1 MLKLAGYQ
9 IIGQIYASDK
19 TLVYR
24 GIREQD
30 QKPVV
35 IKVLRRRYPSFQELS
50 QLRNQYTIA
59 KNLELQS
66 IITPYSLE
74 PYENSYALVMEDFAG
89 ISLKDYMNHIESPK
103 CLPLQQFLHIALQIA
118 STLHELYRN
127 RVIHK
132 DIKPANI
139 LINPRTLEIKLI
151 DFGIASLLPK
161 EIQILTNPNVLEG
174 TLAYISPEQTGRMNR
189 GIDYRT
195 DFYSL
200 GVTFFEL
207 LTGQLPFITTDP
219 MELVYCHIAKQPPKA
234 SSINQ
239 SVPSVV
245 SDIINLLMAK
255 NAEDRYQSAQGL
267 KYDLEVCLQQW
278 QEIGKIVP
286 FELKKQ
292 DISDRF
298 LISEKLYGRKYEV
311 ETLLAAFERVI
322 GTGTTEM
329 ILVSGVPGVGKT
341 AVVNEV
347 HKAMARS
354 ARSAIGFAT
363 APWAIARQRSYF
375 IKGKFDQLQRDIPLS
390 GLVQAFEDLIGQLLS
405 ETDAQIQQWK
415 AKILS
420 ALGEQAQVIIDVIP
434 KLELIIGKQP
444 NVTELSGTAIQ
455 NRLHLLFQRFI
466 KVFTTKEHTLVIF
479 MDDLQWA
486 DADSLKFIQLLMTE
500 NNVSIKN
507 IKLSSHHL
515 AETKS
520 DGGNQGGLLLIG
532 AYRNHEVSR
541 THPLYLTLIEIQKTK
556 ATINTINIEAL
567 NQADSNR
574 LIADTLRCPEAVAI
588 PLNQM
593 VFAKTKGNP
602 FFTREF
608 LKYLHDEG
616 LIQFNFDVG
625 HWQCDIAKVNALAL
639 TDDVVDLMAI
649 QIEKL
654 PKHTQE
660 ALKLAACIS
669 NSFDLNTLS
678 IVHQKSVVDTAANL
692 WAALVEGLVL
702 QEIDNSKLFINDN
715 VSSVIISSKEPKK
728 NQNFNS
734 KLPQYKFVHDRVQ
747 QAGYSL
753 IPESQKQSI
762 HLKIGK
768 LLLSHTPVEEREE
781 KIFDLVNQFNMAVEL
796 ITDQSE
802 RDELA
807 MMNLIAGRRALASTA
822 YATAAK
828 YLTTGI
834 HFLSSDSWET
844 NYHLTLA
851 LYEKAAEAAYLAGDF
866 EQTEQLAKVVLAT
879 AKTLLEKVK
888 VYEVKIEAYKAQSRG
903 VEAITTGLEVLKLLG
918 IEFPEQPSQEDIEIA
933 LQETQIALTGRQI
946 EDLLDLPNMT
956 EPTKLAAMNV
966 LWRLLPITFMSHPLL
981 FTLVVLK
988 QVNLSL
994 NYGNCASSAASYV
1007 SYGIILWNLRGD
1019 IDSAYR
1025 LGQLALNLLTRF
1037 NAKEIKS
1044 IVIFE
1049 INSFNRHWKEHLKE
1063 TVNSLLENYSIG
1075 LETGDLAHA
1084 AFSALM
1090 YSEHLF
1096 WFGKDLSWLEQEIAT
1111 YHERISQ
1118 LKQQIVLQLNAI
1130 NRQAVLNLIGR
1141 SKNPSCLRGE
1151 AYDEQIMLPLHQ
1163 EASNRQAIFYLHL
1176 QKLFL
1181 CYLFQNYH
1189 QARQNAKW
1197 AENYL
1202 DTVPAKQVFAI
1213 FYVYNCLT
1221 LLAVYPEVDQ
1231 AERNQILE
1239 KVFDNQ
1245 SRMKKWADYAPMNF
1259 LHKYYLVEAEQH
1271 RVLGNNVEAMEL
1283 YDHAITLAKEHEYI
1297 NEEALANELAARFY
1311 LEWGKQKIAQT
1322 YLTDAYNSYVR
1333 WGALAKVDDLEKRY
1347 PQLLAPILHQEQ
1359 PTPHPRE
1366 NSTPDNTTSP
1376 SINSTNETAIGCSTS
1391 ISNSLDLAS
1400 AIKASQ
1406 ALSGEIQ
1413 LEQLLSTLMQV
1424 VMENAGA
1431 SKCAVILRDGDHLRL
1446 TVTAV
1451 GFSSDNAR
1459 SCTALR
1465 SIPVESSEDVPITLI
1480 NYVKRTQGILVIDD
1494 ATAVASFASDGYIIR
1509 EQPKSLLCIPI
1520 INRGKLLGILYLE
1533 NNLATAAFTGDRL
1546 ELLKLITTQ
1555 AAISLENA
1563 MLYQNLAQANQR
1575 LEEYSRTLEAKVDQR
1590 TQELKEKNQR
1600 LKQALEE
1607 LQNTQIQLI
1616 QTEKMSTLG
1625 QMVAGIAHEI
1635 NNPINFIHGNA
1646 IHAYQYVKDLL
1657 DLVAVYQQ
1665 EYPNPSPQVQEKA
1678 FEIDLDF
1685 LLIDLPKLLDSMNVG
1700 TTRVRN
1706 IILGLRSF
1714 SHLDQAEMKS
1724 VDIHEGIEN
1733 TLMILQHR
1741 LKSKEEYPEIEVIKE
1756 YGELPKITCYP
1767 GQLNQVFMNILSN
1780 AIDALQESFVNSHPL
1795 GKAAQ
1800 RISTLYVEE
1809 KGQKTKDKRQIRIR
1823 TELADF
1829 NTVRI
1834 RIADNG
1840 LGMEHE
1846 VQQKIFNPFFTTKPI
1861 GSGTGLG
1868 LSISYKIVVD
1878 KHKGQL
1884 ICDSTPGK
1892 GNEFII
1898 EIPTQQQ

>member
-35 IKVLRRRYPSFQELS
+35 IKVLRRRYPNFQELS

-74 PYENSYALVMEDFAG
+74 PYQNSYALVMEDFAG

-103 CLPLQQFLHIALQIA
+103 CLPLKQFLHIALQIT

-139 LINPRTLEIKLI
+139 LINPTTLEIKLI

-219 MELVYCHIAKQPPKA
+219 MELVYCHIAKQPPNA

-239 SVPSVV
+239 GVPSVV

-329 ILVSGVPGVGKT
+329 ILVSGVSGVGKT

-354 ARSAIGFAT
+354 ARSAN
-363 APWAIARQRSYF
+363 ARQRSYF

-420 ALGEQAQVIIDVIP
+420 ALGELAQVIIDVIP

-479 MDDLQWA
+479 LDDLQWA

-639 TDDVVDLMAI
+639 TDDVVDLMGI

-660 ALKLAACIS
+660 ALKLAACIG
-669 NSFDLNTLS
+669 NSFDLKTLS

-692 WAALVEGLVL
+692 WTALVEGLVL
-702 QEIDNSKLFINDN
+702 QEIDNDKLFINEHG
-715 VSSVIISSKEPKK
+715 SSGIISSKEPKK
-728 NQNFNS
+728 IPNFNS
-734 KLPQYKFVHDRVQ
+734 RLPQYKFVHNRVQ
-747 QAGYSL
+747 QAASSL

-781 KIFDLVNQFNMAVEL
+781 KIFDLVNQFNIAVEL
-796 ITDQSE
+796 ITDKSE
-802 RDELA
+802 CDELA
-807 MMNLIAGRRALASTA
+807 TMNLIAGRRALASTA

-834 HFLSSDSWET
+834 HFLSTDSWET
-844 NYHLTLA
+844 NYHLTLT

-866 EQTEQLAKVVLAT
+866 EQTEQLAEVVLAS

-888 VYEVKIEAYKAQSRG
+888 VYEVKIEAYKAQNRG
-903 VEAITTGLEVLKLLG
+903 LEAITTGLQVLKLLG
-918 IEFPEQPSQEDIEIA
+918 IEFPEQPNQKDIEIA
-933 LQETQIALTGRQI
+933 LQETQIALAGRQI
-946 EDLLDLPNMT
+946 QDLLNLPNMT
-956 EPTKLAAMNV
+956 EPIKLAAMNI
-966 LWRLLPITFMSHPLL
+966 LWRLLPITFMTNPLL
-981 FTLVVLK
+981 FPLVGFK

-1007 SYGIILWNLRGD
+1007 AYSITLWNVCEN
-1019 IDSAYR
+1019 IDDSYL
-1025 LGQLALNLLTRF
+1025 LGKLALKLLVQF
-1037 NAKEIKS
+1037 NAQEIKS
-1044 IVIFE
+1044 IVIFAF
-1049 INSFNRHWKEHLKE
+1049 NTFNRHWKEHLRE
-1063 TVNSLLENYSIG
+1063 TLNFLLEAYSIG
-1075 LETGDLAHA
+1075 LETGDLQHT
-1084 AFSALM
+1084 AFSAHM
-1090 YSEHLF
+1090 YTEHSF
-1096 WFGKDLSWLEQEIAT
+1096 WLGKELKWLEREIAT
-1111 YHERISQ
+1111 YHQKIGQ
-1118 LKQQIVLQLNAI
+1118 LKQEIVLQLNAI
-1130 NRQAVLNLIGR
+1130 NWQAVLNLIRG
-1141 SKNPSCLRGE
+1141 SEKPCCLKGE

-1163 EASNRQAIFYLHL
+1163 QVSNRTAILGLHL

-1181 CYLFQNYH
+1181 CYLFQYYP
-1189 QARQNAKW
+1189 QAWQNARL

-1202 DTVPAKQVFAI
+1202 DAGSAMLVVAI
-1213 FYVYNCLT
+1213 FYFYSS
-1221 LLAVYPEVDQ
+1221 LAGLALYCKVNQSEQ
-1231 AERNQILE
+1231 NQILE
-1239 KVFDNQ
+1239 KVSDNQ
-1245 SRMKKWADYAPMNF
+1245 TRMKTWVDHAPMNF
-1259 LHKYYLVEAEQH
+1259 LHKYYLVEAERH
-1271 RVLGNNVEAMEL
+1271 RVLGNIVEAMEL
-1283 YDHAITLAKEHEYI
+1283 YDRAIALAKEHEYI
-1297 NEEALANELAARFY
+1297 NEEALANELAAKFY

-1322 YLTDAYNSYVR
+1322 YLTDAYHSYVR
-1333 WGALAKVDDLEKRY
+1333 WGASAKVDDLEKRY
-1347 PQLLAPILHQEQ
+1347 PQLLAPILEREQ
-1359 PTPHPRE
+1359 PTPHPSE
-1366 NSTPDNTTSP
+1366 NSTPDNSASP
-1376 SINSTNETAIGCSTS
+1376 SINSTNETVIGCSTS
-1391 ISNSLDLAS
+1391 ISESLDLAS

-1431 SKCAVILRDGDHLRL
+1431 SKCALILSDGDNLRL
-1446 TVTAV
+1446 AVTAV
-1451 GFSSDNAR
+1451 SSSSDNAR
-1459 SCTALR
+1459 TTALR

-1480 NYVKRTQGILVIDD
+1480 NYVKRTQEILVIDD
-1494 ATAVASFASDGYIIR
+1494 ASAVASATDGYIIR

-1520 INRGKLLGILYLE
+1520 INRGRLLGILYLE
-1533 NNLATAAFTGDRL
+1533 NNLTTAAFTGDRI

-1616 QTEKMSTLG
+1616 QTEKMSSLG

-1706 IILGLRSF
+1706 IILGLRNF
-1714 SHLDQAEMKS
+1714 SHFEQAEMKP

-1741 LKSKEEYPEIEVIKE
+1741 FKSKDRCFEIEIIKE
-1756 YGELPKITCYP
+1756 YGQLPKITCYA
-1767 GQLNQVFMNILSN
+1767 GQMNQVFMNLLSN
-1780 AIDALQESFVNSHPL
+1780 AIDALQESFVNTHTL
-1795 GKAAQ
+1795 QEATQKA
-1800 RISTLYVEE
+1800 STSFIEN
-1809 KGQKTKDKRQIRIR
+1809 KGQRKDKAHIRIR

-1840 LGMEHE
+1840 SGMTQE
-1846 VQQKIFNPFFTTKPI
+1846 VRQKIFDPFFTTKPI

-1868 LSISYKIVVD
+1868 LSISYQIVVD

-1884 ICDSTPGK
+1884 ICDSTLGQ
-1892 GNEFII
+1892 GTEFIV

>member
-1 MLKLAGYQ
+1 MLKLTGYQ
-9 IIGQIYASDK
+9 IIGQIYASEK

-35 IKVLRRRYPSFQELS
+35 IKVLRRRSLSFQELS
-50 QLRNQYTIA
+50 KLRNQYMITE
-59 KNLELQS
+59 NLNLQG
-66 IITPYSLE
+66 IVKPYSLE
-74 PYENSYALVMEDFAG
+74 PYQNSYALVMEDFAG
-89 ISLKDYMNHIESPK
+89 ISLKDYINHMHSAK
-103 CLPLQQFLHIALQIA
+103 CLPLQQFLHIAVQIA
-118 STLHELYRN
+118 STLDELYRN

-132 DIKPANI
+132 DIKPGNI
-139 LINPRTLEIKLI
+139 LINPTTLEIKLI
-151 DFGIASLLPK
+151 DFGIASVVPK
-161 EIQILTNPNVLEG
+161 EVQILTSPNVLEG
-174 TLAYISPEQTGRMNR
+174 TEAYISPEQTGRMNR

-207 LTGQLPFITTDP
+207 LTGQLPFTTTDP
-219 MELVYCHIAKQPPKA
+219 IQLVYCHIAKQPPNV

-239 SVPSVV
+239 GVPLVV

-255 NAEDRYQSAQGL
+255 NPEDRYQSAQGL
-267 KYDLEVCLQQW
+267 KYDLELCLQQW

-298 LISEKLYGRKYEV
+298 LISQKLYGRKYEV
-311 ETLLAAFERVI
+311 ETLLAAFERVRSR
-322 GTGTTEM
+322 GTAEM

-347 HKAMARS
+347 RK
-354 ARSAIGFAT
+354 
-363 APWAIARQRSYF
+363 AIARQHSYF
-375 IKGKFDQLQRDIPLS
+375 IQGKFDQLQRDIPLS
-390 GLVQAFEDLIGQLLS
+390 ALVQAFEDLIGQLLS

-415 AKILS
+415 ANILS

-444 NVTELSGTAIQ
+444 NVAELSGTAAQ
-455 NRLHLLFQRFI
+455 NRFNFLFQKFLKI
-466 KVFTTKEHTLVIF
+466 FTTVEHSLVIF
-479 MDDLQWA
+479 LDDLQWA
-486 DADSLKFIQLLMTE
+486 DTASLNFIKLLMSSS
-500 NNVSIKN
+500 NFNIKN
-507 IKLSSHHL
+507 LRLSTH
-515 AETKS
+515 AFEETKR
-520 DGGNQGGLLLIG
+520 DGKTNDALLLIG
-532 AYRNHEVSR
+532 AYRNNEVSK
-541 THPLYLTLIEIQKTK
+541 THPLYLTLNEIQKTK

-574 LIADTLRCPEAVAI
+574 LLADSLRCPEAVAI

-593 VFAKTKGNP
+593 VFAKTQGNP
-602 FFTREF
+602 FFIHQF
-608 LKYLHDEG
+608 LKFLDDEE
-616 LIQFNFDVG
+616 LINFNFYVG
-625 HWQCDIAKVNALAL
+625 HLQYDLAKVKALAL
-639 TDDVVDLMAI
+639 TDDVVYFMAI

-654 PKHTQE
+654 PKPTQE
-660 ALKLAACIS
+660 VLKLAACIG
-669 NSFDLNTLS
+669 NSFDLKTLS

-692 WAALVEGLVL
+692 WKALAEGLVL
-702 QEIDNSKLFINDN
+702 QDFDNYNLFVNKN
-715 VSSVIISSKEPKK
+715 SSSGAISSQKPKK
-728 NQNFNS
+728 NPTSNS

-747 QAGYSL
+747 QAAYSL
-753 IPESQKQSI
+753 IPEFQKQSI
-762 HLKIGK
+762 HLKIGR
-768 LLLSHTPVEEREE
+768 LLLSKTPVEERKE
-781 KIFDLVNQFNMAVEL
+781 KIFDLVNQFNIAVEL
-796 ITDQSE
+796 ITNQSE

-807 MMNLIAGRRALASTA
+807 TMNLVAGCRALASTA

-834 HFLSSDSWET
+834 QFLSCDSWET
-844 NYHLTLA
+844 NYNLTLA

-888 VYEVKIEAYKAQSRG
+888 VYEVRIETYKAQSRG
-903 VEAITTGLEVLKLLG
+903 VEAITTGLQVLKLLG
-918 IEFPEQPSQEDIEIA
+918 IKFPEQPSQEDIDIA
-933 LQETQIALTGRQI
+933 LQETQRDLAGREI

-956 EPTKLAAMNV
+956 EPTKLAAMNI

-994 NYGNCASSAASYV
+994 NYGNCPSSAASYV
-1007 SYGIILWNLRGD
+1007 GYSITLWNVNQD
-1019 IDSAYR
+1019 IDYAYR
-1025 LGQLALNLLTRF
+1025 FGQLALNLLTRF

-1044 IVIFE
+1044 IVIFAF
-1049 INSFNRHWKEHLKE
+1049 NTFNRHWKEHLRE
-1063 TVNSLLENYSIG
+1063 TLNSLLEAYSIG
-1075 LETGDLAHA
+1075 LETGDLQNAS
-1084 AFSALM
+1084 FSAHI
-1090 YSEHLF
+1090 YIEHLF
-1096 WFGKDLSWLEQEIAT
+1096 WLGKELPWLEQEIAT
-1111 YHERISQ
+1111 YHEMISQ
-1118 LKQQIVLQLNAI
+1118 LKQEIVLQLNAI
-1130 NRQAVLNLIGR
+1130 NWQAILNLIGR
-1141 SKNPSCLRGE
+1141 SKNPCLLRGE

-1163 EASNRQAIFYLHL
+1163 QASNRQAILYLYL

-1181 CYLFQNYH
+1181 CYLFQDYH
-1189 QARQNAKW
+1189 QARKNAKW

-1202 DTVPAKQVFAI
+1202 DNVLAQQVFAI
-1213 FYVYNCLT
+1213 FYIYNSLT
-1221 LLAVYPEVDQ
+1221 LLAIYPEVDQ

-1245 SRMKKWADYAPMNF
+1245 SRMKTWAEHAPMNF

-1283 YDHAITLAKEHEYI
+1283 YDRAITLAKEHEYI
-1297 NEEALANELAARFY
+1297 NEEALANELAAKFY
-1311 LEWGKQKIAQT
+1311 LEWGKHKIAQT
-1322 YLTDAYNSYVR
+1322 YLTDAYYGYVR
-1333 WGALAKVDDLEKRY
+1333 WGALAKVDDLKKRY
-1347 PQLLAPILHQEQ
+1347 PHLLAPIFNQKQL
-1359 PTPHPRE
+1359 TPHSRE
-1366 NSTPDNTTSP
+1366 NSTPDSSTPLSIDNSNQTT
-1376 SINSTNETAIGCSTS
+1376 IGCSTT
-1391 ISNSLDLAS
+1391 ISDSLDLAS

-1413 LEQLLSTLMQV
+1413 LEQLLSSLMQI

-1431 SKCAVILRDGDHLRL
+1431 SKCALILSDGDNLRL
-1446 TVTAV
+1446 AVTAV
-1451 GFSSDNAR
+1451 SSSSDNTR
-1459 SCTALR
+1459 TCTALR
-1465 SIPVESSEDVPITLI
+1465 SIPVESSEDVPVTLI
-1480 NYVKRTQGILVIDD
+1480 NYVKRTQEILVIYD
-1494 ATAVASFASDGYIIR
+1494 TFYVASFASDKYIIR

-1533 NNLATAAFTGDRL
+1533 NNLATAAFTGDRI

-1563 MLYQNLAQANQR
+1563 MLYQNLAQANER
-1575 LEEYSRTLEAKVDQR
+1575 LEEYNRTLEAKVDYR
-1590 TQELKEKNQR
+1590 TQELNEKNQR
-1600 LKQALEE
+1600 LKQALKE

-1616 QTEKMSTLG
+1616 QSEKMSSLG

-1635 NNPINFIHGNA
+1635 NNPINFIYGNA
-1646 IHAYQYVKDLL
+1646 IHAYEYVKDLL

-1665 EYPNPSPQVQEKA
+1665 EYPNPSPKVQKKA

-1685 LLIDLPKLLDSMNVG
+1685 LLIDLPKVLDSMNLG

-1706 IILGLRSF
+1706 IILGLRNF
-1714 SHLDQAEMKS
+1714 SYLEQAEMKP
-1724 VDIHEGIEN
+1724 VNIHEEIEN

-1741 LKSKEEYPEIEVIKE
+1741 LQSKDECPEIEVIKE
-1756 YGELPKITCYP
+1756 YGQLPKITCYA
-1767 GQLNQVFMNILSN
+1767 GQINQVFMNILSN
-1780 AIDALQESFVNSHPL
+1780 AIDALQF
-1795 GKAAQ
+1795 
-1800 RISTLYVEE
+1800 RIRNCGL
-1809 KGQKTKDKRQIRIR
+1809 KTGNTKSSIPTIRIR
-1823 TELADF
+1823 TELGNS

-1840 LGMEHE
+1840 CGMTQE
-1846 VQQKIFNPFFTTKPI
+1846 VRQKIFDPFFTTKPI

-1868 LSISYKIVVD
+1868 LSISYQIVVE

-1884 ICDSTPGK
+1884 ICDSTLGE
-1892 GNEFII
+1892 GTEFIV
-1898 EIPTQQQ
+1898 EIPLQKQ